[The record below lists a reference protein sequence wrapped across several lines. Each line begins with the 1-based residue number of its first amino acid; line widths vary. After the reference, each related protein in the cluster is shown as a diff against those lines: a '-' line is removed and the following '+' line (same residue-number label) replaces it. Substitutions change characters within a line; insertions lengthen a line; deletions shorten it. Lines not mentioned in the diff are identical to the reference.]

1 MQPSAIGESLVSWG
15 GCFRQAIA
23 SAAGTVTLKAA
34 PARLCRILV
43 TAAGTAAVTVFDNA
57 TAASGT
63 ILFVSPTTTTLG
75 QIFDSQ
81 MPAQLGITVSD
92 PASGPGITVTWN

>member
-1 MQPSAIGESLVSWG
+1 MQPSAIGESLVAWG
-15 GCFRQAIA
+15 GSFRQAIA
-23 SAAGTVTLKAA
+23 SGAGTVTLKAA
-34 PARLCRILV
+34 TARLCRILV
-43 TAAGTAAVTVFDNA
+43 TAGGTAAVTVFDKA

-63 ILFVSPTTTTLG
+63 ILFVSPTTTTPG
-75 QIFDSQ
+75 QIFDIQ